1 MANSD
6 NKTKKPTEKDLKDLN
21 NKVNETIQS
30 VNIQQ
35 AEIIGKENKTH
46 YKRVKELAQQIED
59 KTKEIFK
66 KD

>member
-35 AEIIGKENKTH
+35 AEIIGKENKTI
-46 YKRVKELAQQIED
+46 KESL
-59 KTKEIFK
+59 
-66 KD
+66 